1 MESKGTALGFA
12 TAATWFASWSR
23 REAQGVGSF
32 AQIQG
37 VEHLSVGV
45 FIVALEVFQQAPPT
59 THHLQE
65 PLA

>member
-1 MESKGTALGFA
+1 MISDGTALGFA

-32 AQIQG
+32 AQVQG

-45 FIVALEVFQQAPPT
+45 LVVALEVFEQAPAT